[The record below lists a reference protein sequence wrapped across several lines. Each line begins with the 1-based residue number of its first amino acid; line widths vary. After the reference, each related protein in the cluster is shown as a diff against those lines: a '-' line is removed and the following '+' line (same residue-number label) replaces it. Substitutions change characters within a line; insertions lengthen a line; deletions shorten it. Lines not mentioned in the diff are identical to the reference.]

1 MPNPKCPMC
10 KCYITEPEMKSSGEP
25 YKSCKKCRDK
35 NKKYREDNP
44 DKIKEYSK
52 KYYEENADKL
62 KEVNKK
68 YREDNPDKI
77 KEKTKKY
84 YEENAD
90 KVKKYNEANAD
101 KIKKW
106 RNDNINKIREN
117 QRIFRKENPDK
128 CKGYAKKYYDRN
140 VDKIRER
147 HKKNHEDSKCE
158 HNKKVGYCK
167 ICNLNLYLVNLQR
180 THIFFCLKVSTLK
193 KTKPSISYLGC
204 DANYFIDYFK
214 KKMDIWNEKNEI
226 KMDFSNIH
234 IDHIKP
240 VSSFNLDDEEEF
252 LDCCNYTNLQP
263 LLIKDN
269 LSKNDKWT
277 DDDNKYWNEN
287 IKGKEH
293 LEIYLK
299 MI

>member
-1 MPNPKCPMC
+1 MENPKCNTCRCFWKPDETDIKPSGLFFKTC
-10 KCYITEPEMKSSGEP
+10 KR
-25 YKSCKKCRDK
+25 CRNKAKERTK
-35 NKKYREDNP
+35 NDYYKKYYQDNA
-44 DKIKEYSK
+44 DKVKEQQK
-52 KYYEENADKL
+52 KYYEENADKI
-62 KEVNKK
+62 KEYNKK
-68 YREDNPDKI
+68 YKEDNSDKV
-77 KEKTKKY
+77 KECNKKYQKDNADKLKEYAKKYYEENADNFKEYAKKY

-90 KVKKYNEANAD
+90 KINECNKKYKE
-101 KIKKW
+101 
-106 RNDNINKIREN
+106 DN
-117 QRIFRKENPDK
+117 K
-128 CKGYAKKYYDRN
+128 CD
-140 VDKIRER
+140 
-147 HKKNHEDSKCE
+147 
-158 HNKKVGYCK
+158 HNKRIGDCR
-167 ICNLNLYLVNLQR
+167 ICNLPLYLINIQR
-180 THIFFCLKVSTLK
+180 GQIRRCLKLSNQN
-193 KTKPSISYLGC
+193 KTKSSIEYLGC
-204 DANYFIDYFK
+204 DVNYFKEYLQ
-214 KKMDIWNEKNEI
+214 KKMDIYNETAEI

-240 VSSFNLDDEEEF
+240 VSSFNLDEGDEF